1 MKLENMFLN
10 SLNPNICTTFQL
22 QCDQIWPNFATW
34 AKLESLLQNFE
45 GLYWIWQ
52 IFKSTYFCNFYAI
65 GRFCKWPNIYKTI
78 SPSGH
83 TEAPSRLSSASAL
96 GSVTILCVVPT
107 NMKEEVTP
115 PFDTCIIVAIDKYG
129 PRRYWAKIEMSNYWL
144 KLKSLVL
151 HRTCDAVTSRHTFH
165 HQIFTL

>member
-1 MKLENMFLN
+1 MTRFG
-10 SLNPNICTTFQL
+10 
-22 QCDQIWPNFATW
+22 QISP
-34 AKLESLLQNFE
+34 LGQNLKVSCKILKVYIEFDKFSN
-45 GLYWIWQ
+45 LPR
-52 IFKSTYFCNFYAI
+52 YFCNFYAI

-115 PFDTCIIVAIDKYG
+115 PFDTLIIVAIDKYG

-144 KLKSLVL
+144 KLKSLVV
-151 HRTCDAVTSRHTFH
+151 HRTCDAVTSRHTYH